1 MAMRKRLIFN
11 CFSMNVVSHIYH
23 GTWRHP
29 SSTQMHF
36 DDLDTWKELVT
47 LLEKGRFDALFLA
60 DILGIDPAY
69 NGSWDTYIKEGMQ
82 IPCNDTGALCSALIG
97 CTENLGLT
105 FTSSIMSEHPF
116 SFARRMS
123 TLDHL
128 SKGRI
133 GWNIVTSATHNAAQN
148 FGHDQILPH
157 DERYRWAEEYM
168 EVVYKLWE
176 GSWDE
181 GAVLGDRANGVYADV
196 DKIHRIYHAGEKYRV
211 LGPHLVSPS
220 PQRTPVLY
228 QAGSSKVGREFA
240 ARHAEE
246 TFTLYPNIEGARK
259 GIAEQREIVVAHG
272 RKADD
277 LKFIQGFSFVVGST
291 EEEAWRKSE
300 EIEKWVSYEGLA
312 AHISRD
318 MGIDLGGL
326 DPEMPLEQSAMS
338 GVQGYARMFEDSNPG
353 KKARVK
359 DLVGALSYSGR
370 IVGTPESIADQLEAW
385 QDAGIDGVNMI
396 AQVFPESYR
405 EFIEHVIPVLQ
416 ERGLAQRE
424 YAPGTLRE
432 RLFPGTGGRLP
443 ERHAGTRY
451 RSSFTGVAEKS
462 SDGGTGV
469 NWQKEKVS
477 A

>member
-1 MAMRKRLIFN
+1 MRKRLIFN

-29 SSTQMHF
+29 ETTQMNF
-36 DDLDTWKELVT
+36 DDLDTWKDLCR
-47 LLEKGRFDALFLA
+47 LLEKGKFDALFLA

-82 IPCNDTGALCSALIG
+82 IPCNDTGALCAALIG
-97 CTENLGLT
+97 VTEHLGLT

-148 FGHDQILPH
+148 FGFDQIVEH

-168 EVVYKLWE
+168 DVVYKLWE

-181 GAVLGDRANGVYADV
+181 GAVLADRANGIYADA
-196 DKIHRIYHAGEKYRV
+196 DKIHRIYHQSKRYSV
-211 LGPHLVSPS
+211 LGPHMVSPT
-220 PQRTPVLY
+220 PQRVPVLY

-240 ARHAEE
+240 ARHAEG
-246 TFTLYPNIEGARK
+246 TFVLYPTLEGARK
-259 GIAEQREIVVAHG
+259 GIAEQRELAVAAG
-272 RKADD
+272 RRAGDI
-277 LKFIQGFSFVVGST
+277 KFIQGFSFVVGST
-291 EEEAWRKSE
+291 MEEAWRKSE
-300 EIEKWVSYEGLA
+300 EIDRWVSYDGLA

-326 DPEMPLEQSAMS
+326 DPDMTLDQANMS
-338 GVQGYARMFEDSNPG
+338 GVQGYARMYEDSHNG
-353 KKARVK
+353 QKAKVS
-359 DLVGALSYSGR
+359 DLVKALSYSGR
-370 IVGTPESIADQLEAW
+370 MVGTPESIADELEKW

-396 AQVFPESYR
+396 AQFFPQSYKD
-405 EFIEHVIPVLQ
+405 FIEHVIPLLQ
-416 ERGLAQRE
+416 DRGLAQRE
-424 YAPGTLRE
+424 YASGSLRQKM
-432 RLFPGTGGRLP
+432 FPETGGRLP
-443 ERHAGTRY
+443 ERHAAARY
-451 RSSFTGVAEKS
+451 RGAFKGAAEKS
-462 SDGGTGV
+462 AGGTGV
-469 NWQKEKVS
+469 SWNKET
-477 A
+477 AAA